1 MQHLTQSRIAA
12 ALAAAQQPEGERP
25 WRLLLTKAPTT
36 YTGVRSALALERN
49 PGLRQLA
56 DMDEAT
62 CRAEASRARVVQ
74 ELARQDGYLAAL
86 SVCEQMMSA
95 APVLPVKARIPLSPW
110 SDGPLIYWRFHH
122 DAAAVAAVA
131 DRFGMPV
138 TERPHGDDGTTT
150 YVSAVGA
157 VDGIQFEAYTLI
169 DTSSVPGQV
178 AA

>member
-1 MQHLTQSRIAA
+1 MQNLTQTRIAA

-36 YTGVRSALALERN
+36 HHESRMRIALER
-49 PGLRQLA
+49 PSTRELSGI
-56 DMDEAT
+56 DEAT
-62 CRAEASRARVVQ
+62 ARAEASRARIIH
-74 ELARQDGYLAAL
+74 EMARRDGYMVAL
-86 SVCEQMMSA
+86 SVCEQMMSTTPA
-95 APVLPVKARIPLSPW
+95 LPAGAEIRLSPW
-110 SDGPLIYWRFHH
+110 SDGPLICWRFHK

-150 YVSAVGA
+150 YVLAVGA
-157 VDGIQFEAYTLI
+157 VDGIQFEAYALV
-169 DTSSVPGQV
+169 DTIPEQV